1 MFQENENDTYLAK
14 PCIVVGKLK
23 IKESDLFERKEED
36 EKPAVQIGKINAS
49 DLFNGASDEKGMSI
63 NHFAMLEI
71 ILLMMQI
78 YCDYFNM
85 TVLLMDSICID
96 VKFYK
101 PNVQPKKMKI
111 QNLFPE
117 SSENTNAQGL
127 FN

>member
-63 NHFAMLEI
+63 NHFVMLEI
-71 ILLMMQI
+71 ILMIKLIQSVYI
-78 YCDYFNM
+78 NM
-85 TVLLMDSICID
+85 TVLLMNNVWID

-127 FN
+127 SN

>member
-63 NHFAMLEI
+63 NHFVMLEI
-71 ILLMMQI
+71 ILLIKII
-78 YCDYFNM
+78 YCDSFNM
-85 TVLLMDSICID
+85 TVLLMDSIWID

>member
-63 NHFAMLEI
+63 NHFVMLEI
-71 ILLMMQI
+71 ILLIKII
-78 YCDYFNM
+78 YCDCFNM
-85 TVLLMDSICID
+85 TVLLMDSFWID

-127 FN
+127 LN

>member
-85 TVLLMDSICID
+85 TVLLMDSVWID

>member
-1 MFQENENDTYLAK
+1 MVTYFQEVFQENENDTYLAK

-71 ILLMMQI
+71 ILLI
-78 YCDYFNM
+78 REAF
-85 TVLLMDSICID
+85 IKKKHFIID
-96 VKFYK
+96 IDPPPP
-101 PNVQPKKMKI
+101 PNC
-111 QNLFPE
+111 
-117 SSENTNAQGL
+117 
-127 FN
+127 

>member
-1 MFQENENDTYLAK
+1 
-14 PCIVVGKLK
+14 
-23 IKESDLFERKEED
+23 
-36 EKPAVQIGKINAS
+36 
-49 DLFNGASDEKGMSI
+49 
-63 NHFAMLEI
+63 
-71 ILLMMQI
+71 
-78 YCDYFNM
+78 M
-85 TVLLMDSICID
+85 TVLLMDSIWLD

>member
-1 MFQENENDTYLAK
+1 MVTYFQEVFQENENDTYLAK

-71 ILLMMQI
+71 IFPIKLIQCVFSI
-78 YCDYFNM
+78 NM
-85 TVLLMDSICID
+85 TVLLMDSI
-96 VKFYK
+96 
-101 PNVQPKKMKI
+101 
-111 QNLFPE
+111 
-117 SSENTNAQGL
+117 
-127 FN
+127 